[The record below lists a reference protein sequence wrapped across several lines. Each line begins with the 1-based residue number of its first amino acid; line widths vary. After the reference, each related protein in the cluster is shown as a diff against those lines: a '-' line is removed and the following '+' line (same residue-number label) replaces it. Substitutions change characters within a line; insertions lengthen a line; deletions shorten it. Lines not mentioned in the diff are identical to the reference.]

1 MDGQT
6 DDGRGRRVAA
16 TLARLE
22 VPAATLLSPLLSYS
36 RRFKLKHTPR
46 RRAFHLKRIPLIKEY
61 LNMPF
66 NVQ

>member
-6 DDGRGRRVAA
+6 DDGRRVAA

-36 RRFKLKHTPR
+36 RRFKLKHTP
-46 RRAFHLKRIPLIKEY
+46 
-61 LNMPF
+61 
-66 NVQ
+66 